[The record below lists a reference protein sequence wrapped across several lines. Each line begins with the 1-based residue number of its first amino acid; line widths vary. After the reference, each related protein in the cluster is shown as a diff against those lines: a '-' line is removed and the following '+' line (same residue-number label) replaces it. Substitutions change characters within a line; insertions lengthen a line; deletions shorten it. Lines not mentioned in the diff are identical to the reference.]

1 MSLGAHH
8 RNRGKPNTPKSID
21 DFIESANAITKAKE
35 AVKKP
40 SQEDI
45 LLSFSGRIDREN
57 DCEKKPVL
65 LYLKKDVALDIE
77 SFCHGNKQGI
87 MNYLIRRGLDELIKE
102 NKLQLIMEN

>member
-1 MSLGAHH
+1 MSLGSHH
-8 RNRGKPNTPKSID
+8 QNRKKIEEHKTID
-21 DFIESANAITKAKE
+21 DFIESANTITKSKK

-40 SQEDI
+40 SQDDI

-77 SFCHGNKQGI
+77 GYCHGNKQGI
-87 MNYLIRRGLDELIKE
+87 INYLLRKGLDELIKN
-102 NKLQLIMEN
+102 NKLQLVMEN